1 MFKLYF
7 GSIPNIL
14 STVVLLGFAVFFVVT
29 VKKPEKNK
37 K

>member
-1 MFKLYF
+1 MLKLYF
-7 GSIPNIL
+7 VSIPNIL
-14 STVVLLGFAVFFVVT
+14 STVVSLGFAVFFVVT

>member
-1 MFKLYF
+1 MLKLYF
-7 GSIPNIL
+7 GSVPNIL
-14 STVVLLGFAVFFVVT
+14 STVVSLGFVVFFVVT